1 MLETTR
7 TSPAG
12 WPAGPM
18 DELVFVWDAEVVT
31 KEDYAA
37 LFAAFGDLVRAA
49 GGAGVERRNG
59 VEVDL
64 EAMLAGQGR

>member
-1 MLETTR
+1 MLQTMRTTPVGR
-7 TSPAG
+7 PLRPT
-12 WPAGPM
+12 

-37 LFAAFGDLVRAA
+37 LFSAFGDLVRAA

-64 EAMLAGQGR
+64 EGLLERRRR